1 MCVQGTG
8 EQRGWIPRLSGKTG
22 FFRKGK
28 VELGLESKFVH
39 PMVKGEGRT
48 LHSKQRKQHA

>member
-1 MCVQGTG
+1 MCPGHWGAERTDT
-8 EQRGWIPRLSGKTG
+8 KTVWKDRV
-22 FFRKGK
+22 FQEGK
-28 VELGLESKFVH
+28 VELGIESKFVY